1 MHYFSVILILFCQ
14 SKLYYC
20 VGDFYFIVQVTYILL
35 HQWLLDCCV
44 RPLLYYF
51 FSQTS
56 TFFLVA
62 LKLLCHYS
70 YTILALTL
78 ILCCQLHL
86 HYCASYSNGI
96 VPLTYILLYQRL
108 LYYCASHS
116 YSIMSV
122 AYIFYIFVPVT
133 FILSWQS
140 AYTILWLTLTL
151 LLQSLLSYCASDTYT
166 IFSITLILFSQ
177 STWYDGVSHTYTI
190 VPVAIILLC
199 LSFLY
204 YCAIQCYTIF
214 LVIFILFCQS
224 HL

>member
-1 MHYFSVILILFCQ
+1 MILCQ
-14 SKLYYC
+14 SVSHYC
-20 VGDFYFIVQVTYILL
+20 SNHSYCIVLVTLALFFSHSYTILPVKIILLCRWLLLHCSSHIYILL

-151 LLQSLLSYCASDTYT
+151 LLQSRLHYCTSHSYP
-166 IFSITLILFSQ
+166 IVPVTLILFFPSLLYY
-177 STWYDGVSHTYTI
+177 SPNPPDTMASVTL
-190 VPVAIILLC
+190 ILL
-199 LSFLY
+199 Y
-204 YCAIQCYTIF
+204 Q
-214 LVIFILFCQS
+214 
-224 HL
+224 

>member
-1 MHYFSVILILFCQ
+1 MHYFSAILILFCQ

-122 AYIFYIFVPVT
+122 TYIFYIFVPVT

-151 LLQSLLSYCASDTYT
+151 LLQSRLHYCTSHSYP
-166 IFSITLILFSQ
+166 IVPVTLILFF
-177 STWYDGVSHTYTI
+177 
-190 VPVAIILLC
+190 P
-199 LSFLY
+199 SFLY
-204 YCAIQCYTIF
+204 YSPNPHDTMASVT
-214 LVIFILFCQS
+214 LILLYQ
-224 HL
+224 